1 MFEAYFKARA
11 KAERKRK
18 FAGKE
23 TMGEAFDKL
32 LKGGKHKS
40 KVNQPHGK
48 ACCDDCPKA
57 KGSCEP
63 VGIRLRSH

>member
-1 MFEAYFKARA
+1 MFEDWKRA
-11 KAERKRK
+11 IDIADRKRK
-18 FAGKE
+18 YRGKE